1 MAGSNRTPHTMAPP
15 SWMRPEMAGKGAP
28 AERDEQLPTQAH
40 WPQARQPEQSGA
52 LPQSYAQDQPS
63 HGQQVQHHQG
73 FAPLE
78 ELYQQRPH
86 QPAAIQPRQDWAN
99 GHERDFRAFPQVPR
113 GDAQAFGQ
121 TFAQPQT
128 SAAYQQPPQQG
139 WAHGDFGHT
148 HAYPAQGQQ
157 DHAAQPGGYH
167 DPHQFGYAGHQNA
180 LEARYAQW
188 PDHATDQAYNLD
200 HYAQQQPGQ
209 AGYAQHPHEYDL
221 QGSGDHSEIEDF
233 QDDEPESRRGPRAS
247 VVVAALVG
255 AIAVGGGL
263 AYGYRMLGGSKGTV
277 NPPIVKA
284 DKAPAK
290 VKPIESGG
298 KDVAHTDKKFLNSL
312 SEDGKSP
319 AAAASATATA
329 APAAGSLPAEPEAPR
344 KVTTLVV
351 NRDGTLSPQ
360 ANMTAPAV
368 PAAPTTA
375 TPPPGMIVEGGTPRA
390 PLRGASG
397 DAPAPAAAPKVAELP
412 VPRVKQEPPQQPIV
426 AFPAP
431 TQPEA
436 AVPKAT
442 VVKKKPTVRDD
453 AAVPQATAATAAVA
467 PATQAK
473 ATTSS
478 TTGAVLGYV
487 PVLASKKSREEALK
501 SFADMHQ
508 KFPDIL
514 GGKSPDVVQVDL
526 PDKGTYFRLIVGP
539 PGSKEAGQ
547 DVCKK
552 LATQGFG
559 GCWITAYRQ

>member
-1 MAGSNRTPHTMAPP
+1 MAPP
-15 SWMRPEMAGKGAP
+15 SWMRPEMASKGAP
-28 AERDEQLPTQAH
+28 AERNEQLPTQAH
-40 WPQARQPEQSGA
+40 WPQSRQPEQSSSM
-52 LPQSYAQDQPS
+52 PQTYTQDQFGY
-63 HGQQVQHHQG
+63 GQQAQHHQG
-73 FAPLE
+73 YAPLE
-78 ELYQQRPH
+78 ELYQQGAQ
-86 QPAAIQPRQDWAN
+86 QPAAAQSRQDWPN
-99 GHERDFRAFPQVPR
+99 GLERDFRAFQQVPR
-113 GDAQAFGQ
+113 GDAQPFSQSYSQQQ
-121 TFAQPQT
+121 TA
-128 SAAYQQPPQQG
+128 SAYQQPPQHG
-139 WAHGDFGHT
+139 WPHGDPGHAQ
-148 HAYPAQGQQ
+148 AYPAQGQ
-157 DHAAQPGGYH
+157 AGQPAGYH
-167 DPHQFGYAGHQNA
+167 DPHQFGYAGAPQDP
-180 LEARYAQW
+180 RYAQW
-188 PDHATDQAYNLD
+188 PDQATDQAYNLD

-209 AGYAQHPHEYDL
+209 AGYAQHPHDFDA
-221 QGSGDHSEIEDF
+221 QGQGEHGEIEDF
-233 QDDEPESRRGPRAS
+233 QEDEPERRRGPRAA

-263 AYGYRMLGGSKGTV
+263 AYGYRMLGGGKGSA
-277 NPPIVKA
+277 NPPVVKA

-290 VKPIESGG
+290 VKPTDAGG
-298 KDVAHTDKKFLNSL
+298 KDVAHTDKKFLNRL
-312 SEDGKSP
+312 TEDGKAP
-319 AAAASATATA
+319 ATAASA
-329 APAAGSLPAEPEAPR
+329 APAGASAASASPTEPEAPR

-360 ANMTAPAV
+360 ASIAAPASSS
-368 PAAPTTA
+368 PGAPTTA
-375 TPPPGMIVEGGTPRA
+375 TPPPGMIVEGGAPRA

-397 DAPAPAAAPKVAELP
+397 DAPAAAPRVAELP
-412 VPRVKQEPPQQPIV
+412 VPRVKQEPPQQPSV

-431 TQPEA
+431 AQSEA
-436 AVPKAT
+436 EAPKAT
-442 VVKKKPTVRDD
+442 IAKKKPTVRDD
-453 AAVPQATAATAAVA
+453 AAVPQATAATAAA
-467 PATQAK
+467 TSATQAK